1 MNIYS
6 DIHPFKETAIYLGP
20 NSAKAKDRYI
30 NANRI
35 KSIIYNE
42 KSEQDQNLMI
52 AA

>member
-6 DIHPFKETAIYLGP
+6 DIHPFKETAIYLGQKLKKGKE
-20 NSAKAKDRYI
+20 SYI

-42 KSEQDQNLMI
+42 NSELDQNLMI

>member
-6 DIHPFKETAIYLGP
+6 DIHPFKETAIYLGQRLAGHK
-20 NSAKAKDRYI
+20 SVKGKDRYI

-42 KSEQDQNLMI
+42 NSALD
-52 AA
+52 